1 MEIHE
6 YQAKAILADYGVAI
20 PEGGLAY
27 SPEQAT
33 YRASEIG
40 GERWV
45 VKAQVHCGARGQ
57 AGGIKICSHEREIW
71 EAADELLGKRLV
83 TPQTGEQGKGVYR
96 LYVEA
101 AVSSERELYLGFV
114 LDRSAERV
122 MVVASAAGGMDIEEI
137 AIRDPSSIVR
147 VNVEPAVGLQAF
159 EARETAFAVG
169 LDASLVSQA
178 VQVMTAC
185 YRAFLDLDA
194 TMLEINPLAVT
205 ADGRLVALDAKM
217 IFDDNALFRHQD
229 VSELR
234 DKSQEDPR
242 ERTATDRGLSY
253 VGLDGNIGCIINGAG
268 LAMATMDMIKH
279 AGGEPANFLDIGG
292 GASPERVLKAFRL
305 VLSDTSVEAVLV
317 NIFAGINRCDWVAEG
332 VVQALRQLDPKV
344 PVVVRLSGTN
354 VEEGRRILAEAD
366 VAVVTADSLAE
377 AGTRAVESLTAS
389 AAR

>member
-1 MEIHE
+1 M
-6 YQAKAILADYGVAI
+6 
-20 PEGGLAY
+20 
-27 SPEQAT
+27 
-33 YRASEIG
+33 
-40 GERWV
+40 
-45 VKAQVHCGARGQ
+45 
-57 AGGIKICSHEREIW
+57 
-71 EAADELLGKRLV
+71 
-83 TPQTGEQGKGVYR
+83 
-96 LYVEA
+96 
-101 AVSSERELYLGFV
+101 
-114 LDRSAERV
+114 
-122 MVVASAAGGMDIEEI
+122 
-137 AIRDPSSIVR
+137 
-147 VNVEPAVGLQAF
+147 
-159 EARETAFAVG
+159 
-169 LDASLVSQA
+169 
-178 VQVMTAC
+178 
-185 YRAFLDLDA
+185 
-194 TMLEINPLAVT
+194 
-205 ADGRLVALDAKM
+205 
-217 IFDDNALFRHQD
+217 
-229 VSELR
+229 SELR

-305 VLSDTSVEAVLV
+305 VLSDTNVEAVLV

-332 VVQALRQLDPKV
+332 VVQALRQLDPNV